1 MEYYLNEVGT
11 NRIIISSR
19 PDLLDDLSPETI
31 SKRVIVELS
40 INEKNEVLT
49 HGRKVNT
56 HQDVIQ
62 KAI

>member
-1 MEYYLNEVGT
+1 MGT

-19 PDLLDDLSPETI
+19 LDLLDDLSFETI

-49 HGRKVNT
+49 HGRTVNT